1 MDMILASFFVVFV
14 WWMSTTVILVLT
26 RKNSFL
32 NSISTMLLATAV
44 LILGFFILIF
54 SSNST
59 DVFSAY
65 FGFVSILMIWAW
77 QETAFLVGWITG
89 NRKSVCPKKA
99 KGLERA
105 WLAFQTIS
113 YHELIL
119 IILGV
124 TIWMLTLDSPNDIA
138 FKTFFVL
145 WVMRLSAKI
154 NVFLGVRNFY
164 EEFLPKKV
172 SYLTTYFKRKSFNP
186 LFPFVLALAAIIDM
200 LFWYHAGAS
209 VNSYER
215 ASLTLIAA
223 LLGLG
228 IIEHI
233 FMMLP
238 FQLDRIWR
246 LGLLKRI

>member
-1 MDMILASFFVVFV
+1 
-14 WWMSTTVILVLT
+14 
-26 RKNSFL
+26 
-32 NSISTMLLATAV
+32 
-44 LILGFFILIF
+44 
-54 SSNST
+54 
-59 DVFSAY
+59 
-65 FGFVSILMIWAW
+65 MIWAW

-89 NRKSVCPKKA
+89 NRKSDCPKKV
-99 KGLERA
+99 KGMERA

-119 IILGV
+119 LILGSA
-124 TIWMLTLDSPNDIA
+124 IWILTLDAPNDIA
-138 FKTFFVL
+138 FKTFLVL

-164 EEFLPKKV
+164 EEFLPKKI

-186 LFPFVLALAAIIDM
+186 LFPFLLAVTSIVDM

-209 VNSYER
+209 DNSYER
-215 ASLTLIAA
+215 ASLTLLAA